1 MGPVKIRCGYCLVQS
16 AETGL
21 GVGDSALSCSKQH
34 MLESK
39 KGVSTNN
46 HPGTTGAKQDC
57 PRVAAMHVLPP
68 PPNMGLGLI
77 QVGREEFLRE
87 GRTYLGDRNSFKD
100 H

>member
-1 MGPVKIRCGYCLVQS
+1 MATAWSSQLRLGWEWVTLHLAAQSSICLKV
-16 AETGL
+16 
-21 GVGDSALSCSKQH
+21 
-34 MLESK
+34 K

-87 GRTYLGDRNSFKD
+87 GGHILETGTLSKIIE
-100 H
+100 HQVK